1 MKINDFIGKVVIDA
15 KTGTRYILHEITSPS
30 ISVITEKIGEN
41 GYPQRYIFNT
51 INGDP
56 ISNGTLIFED
66 TTLTESFTVVYDS
79 YCHSKDAYWEDY
91 GYWMRKD

>member
-15 KTGTRYILHEITSPS
+15 KTGTRYRLHEITSPS
-30 ISVITEKIGEN
+30 ICIISEHPDEN
-41 GYPQRYIFNT
+41 GHSKRYTYNT
-51 INGDP
+51 INGNP